1 MKKTITNILLTT
13 LALACFLL
21 WPVSAIAIPTL
32 GVAPGEPG
40 SGGVY
45 YGPTPDSSSYQW
57 VFADTFVGGVDGFAM
72 PSTGGLLSIWYGANS
87 GSPDRTKD
95 IWIATT
101 SAGGGGFK
109 FGGETF
115 ALDNNLAVASYKED
129 VYGLYLGTLNNPNPL
144 IGEWKELNV
153 GEFGTGKKEFYVLT
167 AEIEY
172 SNFVAG
178 DWMYAAITGSPVSD
192 FSPKTTSSTN
202 SVDPVPEPS
211 TMLLFGTGIA
221 GLAGWGRRKFSKK

>member
-1 MKKTITNILLTT
+1 MKKTITNLCLIT

-21 WPVSAIAIPTL
+21 FPVCAIAIPTL
-32 GVAPGEPG
+32 GVAPGAPG
-40 SGGVY
+40 SGGFY

-57 VFADTFVGGVDGFAM
+57 VFADAFVGGVDGFAM
-72 PSTGGLLSIWYGANS
+72 PASGGLLSIWFGSNS
-87 GSPDRTKD
+87 GSPDPDKD

-101 SAGGGGFK
+101 AAGGAGF
-109 FGGETF
+109 TF
-115 ALDNNLAVASYKED
+115 DGQSFTLDNNLAVAGYKED
-129 VYGLYLGTLNNPNPL
+129 VYGLKLGTLNNPL
-144 IGEWKELNV
+144 IGAWEKLED

-202 SVDPVPEPS
+202 SVPEPS
-211 TMLLFGTGIA
+211 TMLLFGTGIV
-221 GLAGWGRRKFSKK
+221 GLAGWGRKKFKKNRN

>member
-1 MKKTITNILLTT
+1 M
-13 LALACFLL
+13 
-21 WPVSAIAIPTL
+21 
-32 GVAPGEPG
+32 
-40 SGGVY
+40 
-45 YGPTPDSSSYQW
+45 
-57 VFADTFVGGVDGFAM
+57 FVGGVDGFAM
-72 PSTGGLLSIWYGANS
+72 PSSGGLLSIWYGSNR
-87 GSPDRTKD
+87 GSPDRNKD

-101 SAGGGGFK
+101 SAGGGDFK
-109 FGGETF
+109 FGGTPFGLEP
-115 ALDNNLAVASYKED
+115 DNNLAVASYKED

-202 SVDPVPEPS
+202 SVPPVPEPS
-211 TMLLFGTGIA
+211 TILLFGTGII